1 LPAKLS
7 AQITRKAKVLPTAAD
22 EFSVNSSPAHF
33 ANDPQSA
40 TVEIVSSDGAR
51 RSLPCVVR
59 ATGPRRLVL
68 ELEEPIAASTAL
80 SVEYNDA
87 MFLGEAVLCTAEG
100 ENSWR
105 VELRIEQILTGLQ
118 SLMALR
124 ANLLGEAVPS
134 PFHPA
139 VSARN

>member
-1 LPAKLS
+1 
-7 AQITRKAKVLPTAAD
+7 
-22 EFSVNSSPAHF
+22 VNSSPAHF

-40 TVEIVSSDGAR
+40 TVEIVSPDGGR

-68 ELEEPIAASTAL
+68 ELGEPVAAATAL

-87 MFLGEAVLCTAEG
+87 MFLGEAILCAQEG
-100 ENSWR
+100 PNSWR
-105 VELRIEQILTGLQ
+105 VELQIEQILTGLQ

-124 ANLLGEAVPS
+124 ANLLGETVPS
-134 PFHPA
+134 PLHPA
-139 VSARN
+139 MSVRN